1 MTMSLKKQAAAGED
15 DPLFDVL
22 GRVSAEIRDAAALI
36 ERLEPMLSTG
46 RSTEFL
52 QSPDHMRIMQGI
64 DLAVQKTRG
73 LAVFLDMLG
82 AQLDADQLV
91 DITNALNLVTLS
103 DMKKRLRATV
113 DVKASCEA
121 SDKASGDFDIF

>member
-1 MTMSLKKQAAAGED
+1 MTMSLKTQPDAGED

-22 GRVSAEIRDAAALI
+22 GRVSAEIRDVAILI

-73 LAVFLDMLG
+73 LATFLDTLG
-82 AQLDADQLV
+82 SQLDADQLI
-91 DITNALNLVTLS
+91 DITTALNLVTLA
-103 DMKKRLRATV
+103 DMKKRLRAAV
-113 DVKASCEA
+113 DSKPAGNASENPA
-121 SDKASGDFDIF
+121 GDLDFF